1 MNVNLWRR
9 CETLFKHVA
18 HCCSSISKSPDSIR
32 SVGCGRYAFSRPPVS
47 YSVQRYFHLQSVCQA
62 NKSQSVTDVSVS
74 QSTDVI
80 KSRDIV
86 EAVNAQINSEDL
98 GRLFAVVHVA
108 GFQRKVTVNDI
119 IVVETSSYPS
129 VGTRIR
135 LEKVLL
141 VGSKDFTLVGRPLL
155 SRSVVNIEATVIEK
169 TLSPMV
175 LSFLMVRR
183 RRVRKLRMQKT
194 QQVVLLINSIE
205 VNSLED

>member
-1 MNVNLWRR
+1 MNVNFWRR
-9 CETLFKHVA
+9 CETLFKHA
-18 HCCSSISKSPDSIR
+18 GQCCSSINKLQGSIR
-32 SVGCGRYAFSRPPVS
+32 SVGCGRDAFSRPPVS

-62 NKSQSVTDVSVS
+62 NKSESIADVSVS
-74 QSTDVI
+74 QSTDVN
-80 KSRDIV
+80 KSTDIV
-86 EAVNAQINSEDL
+86 EAVNKQIHSEDL
-98 GRLFAVVHVA
+98 GRLFAVIHVA

-119 IVVETSSYPS
+119 IVVETSSYPT
-129 VGTRIR
+129 VGTKIR

-183 RRVRKLRMQKT
+183 RRVRKLRMQKS

-205 VNSLED
+205 VNSLEV

>member
-1 MNVNLWRR
+1 M
-9 CETLFKHVA
+9 
-18 HCCSSISKSPDSIR
+18 
-32 SVGCGRYAFSRPPVS
+32 
-47 YSVQRYFHLQSVCQA
+47 
-62 NKSQSVTDVSVS
+62 TDISVS

-80 KSRDIV
+80 KSREIV